1 MIEKVNINEV
11 LNGFT
16 AQTDAG
22 FIYAETTDRTPV
34 KIKKNDF
41 FNLLPF
47 KDYGI
52 VSGSLDEIGAG
63 FGYNAS
69 GDGSELAGIFLCAA
83 NNQCRFQIK
92 ISLDGSGLK
101 FRASDYNGK
110 WSKWKSVSFT

>member
-11 LNGFT
+11 LNGLT
-16 AQTDAG
+16 TQTDAG
-22 FIYAETTDRTPV
+22 FIYAETTDRIPV

-69 GDGSELAGIFLCAA
+69 GDGSELPGAFLCAA
-83 NNQCRFQIK
+83 YDKARFQIK
-92 ISLDGSGLK
+92 ISLSGSGFK
-101 FRASDYNGK
+101 FRASNFNGE